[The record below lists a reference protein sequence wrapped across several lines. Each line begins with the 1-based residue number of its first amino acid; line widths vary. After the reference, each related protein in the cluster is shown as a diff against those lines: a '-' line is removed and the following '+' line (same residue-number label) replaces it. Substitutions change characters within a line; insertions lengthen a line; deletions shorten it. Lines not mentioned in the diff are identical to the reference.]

1 MDIAVEGMVPI
12 LGSPCSPRIECLV
25 SVPAEVYG
33 FLLAHQTVKQ
43 RDREVRG
50 QVRGVVDA

>member
-1 MDIAVEGMVPI
+1 MVPI

-33 FLLAHQTVKQ
+33 FLQAHQTVKQ
-43 RDREVRG
+43 CDREVRG